1 MSNMQMLFIDLA
13 DERAAHSLPGSAN
26 AKMLFEVAGSDDG
39 PPRVGADRKLRALLA
54 QQISETEELQGLL
67 CSLNLPI
74 LHLSS
79 DLRLRR
85 FSQSAAQ
92 FFGLASA
99 DLGGLLDLRWPT
111 APKLAMAEVCRTGIA
126 CGCGAQGPGGKEL
139 KCQILP
145 HAARHGVRASV
156 IVILL
161 LPSATDRV
169 DQPPPQEKSDLTP
182 RQWQVM
188 NLVLAGYPS
197 KNIAAD
203 LKISQ
208 RTVENHRA
216 AIMQRTGATSLP
228 ALARIAVGAAEHAD
242 HRLAHSLRARPDLH
256 V

>member
-1 MSNMQMLFIDLA
+1 MPF
-13 DERAAHSLPGSAN
+13 G
-26 AKMLFEVAGSDDG
+26 VAGSDDG
-39 PPRVGADRKLRALLA
+39 PPRIGADRELRALLA

-85 FSQSAAQ
+85 FSQAAAQ
-92 FFGLASA
+92 LFGLASA
-99 DLGGLLDLRWPT
+99 DMGGLLDLRWPT
-111 APKLAMAEVCRTGIA
+111 APKLAMTEVCRTGIP
-126 CGCGAQGPGGKEL
+126 CGRVAEGPDGKEL
-139 KCQILP
+139 QCQILP
-145 HAARHGVRASV
+145 HTARYGIPASV

-161 LPSATDRV
+161 PSSETDPV

-182 RQWQVM
+182 RQWQIM
-188 NLVLAGYPS
+188 NLVLAGHPS
-197 KNIAAD
+197 KNIASD

-228 ALARIAVGAAEHAD
+228 ALARIAVGAAGHAD
-242 HRLAHSLRARPDLH
+242 HRLPHSLRVLPD
-256 V
+256 VCA